1 MKHSSPTKQLRF
13 ILYWFL
19 TGLQKQTF
27 LEPVN
32 TRKNQVYKKANL
44 ISFGIILFSLFYSFG
59 VISQTL
65 VSTDIEKKTPVIY
78 DFTGIHCVSC
88 PHAHEAIAVSKAHYP
103 QVVALSF
110 HTGNFAAPN
119 SGEPD
124 FRTAEGDFVVDHF
137 AYWEEESELYRV
149 VWSYPTVCIDGDG
162 VENGVV
168 TDTTQFLEQI
178 SEVTNQDA
186 TVNIGAIASIDT
198 IQRKL
203 KVRVECYYTSSSAD
217 SNYLIVSLTQNGLKS
232 AQSGVPQAGDEYV
245 HKEMFRMFV
254 SNIWGDT
261 LGIPQ
266 EGDLIEKT
274 YFMDL
279 PDSINYSDSAGVELV
294 LQNIQIQAF
303 ITGSDTIVTAY
314 DFLNIPYKNRRA
326 FDILNGVNADIE
338 FVNLNSISTNVKEQ
352 LFTMYPNPATDF
364 INIRLSQQILNEQQ
378 FILEILDVN
387 GRILKTQSLSDTDG
401 NNTFQIPA
409 QGLKKGIYFIRL
421 KGKNLIE
428 TKKLVLE

>member
-1 MKHSSPTKQLRF
+1 MKNSNPSKQLRF
-13 ILYWFL
+13 ILI
-19 TGLQKQTF
+19 
-27 LEPVN
+27 
-32 TRKNQVYKKANL
+32 L
-44 ISFGIILFSLFYSFG
+44 ISLFYSFG

-65 VSTDIEKKTPVIY
+65 VSTGIKKKNPVIY

-88 PHAHEAIAVSKAHYP
+88 PHAHEAIAVAKAHYP

-110 HTGNFAAPN
+110 HTGNFAVPGT
-119 SGEPD
+119 GEPD
-124 FRTAEGDFVVDHF
+124 FRTTEGDFLVDNF

-162 VENGVV
+162 VENSVV

-178 SEVTNQDA
+178 SEITNQDA

-198 IQRKL
+198 IKRKL

-232 AQSGVPQAGDEYV
+232 AQAGVPQAGDEYV

-274 YFMDL
+274 LFMDL
-279 PDSINYSDSAGVELV
+279 PDSIKYDESDGVELN

-303 ITGSDTIVTAY
+303 VTGNDTTVLAY
-314 DFLNIPYKNRRA
+314 DFIGVPYKNRRA
-326 FDILNGVNADIE
+326 FNILNGVNAEIE
-338 FVNLNSISTNVKEQ
+338 FVNLNGISANIRKQ
-352 LFTMYPNPATDF
+352 AFSLFPNPATDYV
-364 INIRLSQQILNEQQ
+364 NIRLSQQILNEQH
-378 FILEILDVN
+378 FVLEILDVN
-387 GRILKTQSLSDTDG
+387 GRILKTRSLSDTG
-401 NNTFQIPA
+401 GENTFQIPVN
-409 QGLKKGIYFIRL
+409 RL
-421 KGKNLIE
+421 KRGMYFVCLRGKTLNE